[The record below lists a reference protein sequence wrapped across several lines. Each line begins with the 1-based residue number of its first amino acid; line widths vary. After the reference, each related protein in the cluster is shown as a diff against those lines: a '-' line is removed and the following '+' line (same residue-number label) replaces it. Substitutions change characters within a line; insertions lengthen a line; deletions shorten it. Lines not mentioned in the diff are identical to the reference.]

1 MNQRA
6 RGRFVGH
13 ARSGKGL
20 RARPRRRPRG
30 SVPAGARQAGLR
42 VPATTALRRPSPRRR
57 PAAPPSRAGCGGWAR
72 YGWPA
77 GCQRCVLGGWG
88 GGLCGIALGRSLL
101 KQRPARARRL
111 AGGVVRGGV
120 RGRKKGGGLEWNRT
134 LRGGGLGGVESARG
148 GAWRRSG
155 AARALAGRLPEHAS
169 AGGHSTRGGG
179 WAHSASPDSVN
190 PSASRSIE
198 SMRWVGGPR
207 TP

>member
-134 LRGGGLGGVESARG
+134 LRGGGDLGGGGGGECARWRVTAQRRRQ
-148 GAWRRSG
+148 GARWA
-155 AARALAGRLPEHAS
+155 AARARLCGRPQHA
-169 AGGHSTRGGG
+169 R
-179 WAHSASPDSVN
+179 W
-190 PSASRSIE
+190 
-198 SMRWVGGPR
+198 WVGSLGLARLCEPQR
-207 TP
+207 FEVH